1 MQDAKGNDV
10 DLSIYKGKVLLIV
23 NVASQWYVVNLYL
36 DAGIQNLSL
45 HTPMEVTDL
54 YAVVCCSGLTNSNY
68 TEMAKLYEKYKGQGL
83 IIFLCFLVECFIFV
97 LIYFNLDLIIFPPC
111 FWDCTSHKTRE

>member
-23 NVASQWYVVNLYL
+23 NVASQWYVVSSSLN
-36 DAGIQNLSL
+36 ASIQNLCF
-45 HTPMEVTDL
+45 HTPMEVTYL

-68 TEMAKLYEKYKGQGL
+68 TEMAKLYEKYKDQGL
-83 IIFLCFLVECFIFV
+83 IIFAFFFIFWWSA
-97 LIYFNLDLIIFPPC
+97 L
-111 FWDCTSHKTRE
+111 FWC